1 MTPRAPSG
9 ARLLGDDVQHLITW
23 YHVLRSQR
31 ADTTILEFAVEAAGA
46 GNVDDLTLLL
56 TDGPDEYWQIKAS
69 VDATSPMTA
78 EWLLEQPGGKPSL
91 LQRLHASWIKLRP
104 RHPVPPRIVL
114 ATTKAIESTDIV
126 LGPRATTDCRIVET
140 FRDAEGPVSVVRQE
154 WAAHLGIGEAEL
166 IEFLEC
172 LQIRHGQSE
181 SEWEEK
187 VNDAAVGARVRT
199 GTEAVALGLRQVRDW
214 IKAPRR
220 TFTRD
225 QLTSV
230 IDTLRLRVA
239 AARALLVIESLEE
252 DPRSAKAAYSIDW
265 TGLIE
270 GDSPD
275 NRRTFIDPISART
288 RVMTDL
294 AAARRRFRDLG
305 VTDIEIEGTMRL
317 PLWFTV
323 GTAFS
328 STAGFTVS
336 AQARSGLWTSA
347 SEPGDRRDLE
357 IHFPNAA
364 LEDLHGHPW
373 AVSVSLACDIAPD
386 VEKFIARSYPEA
398 RHIKARLPM
407 PGRAA
412 IESLPH
418 ARALIY
424 ELREKLRELTHIYD
438 PREILL
444 FIAMPHACALLLG
457 NAWDRMPPT
466 TVFWDLGRPGSY
478 EPALRVN

>member
-1 MTPRAPSG
+1 MTSRAPSG

-31 ADTTILEFAVEAAGA
+31 ADTTTVEFAVEAADA

-56 TDGPDEYWQIKAS
+56 SDGPDEYWQIKAS
-69 VDATSPMTA
+69 VDATSPMTR
-78 EWLLEQPGGKPSL
+78 EWLLEQPRGKPSL
-91 LQRLHASWIKLRP
+91 LQRLHSSWIKLRP
-104 RHPVPPRIVL
+104 RYAVPPKIVL
-114 ATTKAIESTDIV
+114 ATTKAIASSDIV

-140 FRDAEGPVSVVRQE
+140 LRDTEGPVALVRQE
-154 WAAHLGIGEAEL
+154 WADHLGIDEDEL

-181 SEWEEK
+181 AEWEEK

-225 QLTSV
+225 QLTSL
-230 IDTLRLRVA
+230 IDALRLRVP
-239 AARALLVIESLEE
+239 AARGLLVIESLEE
-252 DPRSAKAAYSIDW
+252 DPRSSKAAYSIDW

-270 GDSPD
+270 GDSPN
-275 NRRTFIDPISART
+275 NRRTFTDPASART
-288 RVMTDL
+288 RIMADL
-294 AAARRRFRDLG
+294 ADARRRFRDLE
-305 VTDIEIEGTMRL
+305 VTDIEVEGTMRL

-328 STAGFTVS
+328 STAGFTVA
-336 AQARSGLWTSA
+336 AQARNGLWTSTT
-347 SEPGDRRDLE
+347 EPANRRDLE
-357 IHFPNAA
+357 VHLPEAGPD
-364 LEDLHGHPW
+364 DLHGRPW

-386 VEKFIARSYPEA
+386 VETYIKRSHPEA
-398 RHIKARLPM
+398 RHIKAQLPT
-407 PGRAA
+407 PERSA
-412 IESLPH
+412 IEGLAH

-424 ELREKLRELTHIYD
+424 ELREKLRGLTQIHD
-438 PREILL
+438 PQEILL
-444 FIAMPHACALLLG
+444 FLAMPHACALLLG

>member
-1 MTPRAPSG
+1 MTARAASG

-31 ADTTILEFAVEAAGA
+31 ADAAIVEFAVEAAGA
-46 GNVDDLTLLL
+46 GNVDDVTLLMSE
-56 TDGPDEYWQIKAS
+56 GPDEYWQIKAS
-69 VDATSPMTA
+69 VDATSPVTA
-78 EWLLEQPGGKPSL
+78 EWLLAQPGGKPSL
-91 LQRLHASWIKLRP
+91 LQRLHTSWIMLRP
-104 RHPVPPRIVL
+104 RHAVPPKIVL
-114 ATTKAIESTDIV
+114 ATTKAIENSDIV

-140 FRDAEGPVSVVRQE
+140 FRDAKGPVALVRQE
-154 WAAHLGIGEAEL
+154 WAAHLGIDEDEL

-181 SEWEEK
+181 AEWEEK

-220 TFTRD
+220 TFNRE
-225 QLTSV
+225 QLTSL
-230 IDTLRLRVA
+230 IDTLRLRVP

-252 DPRSAKAAYSIDW
+252 DPRSAKAAYAIDW

-275 NRRTFIDPISART
+275 NRRTFTDPASART
-288 RVMTDL
+288 RVLTDL
-294 AAARRRFRDLG
+294 ADARRRFRDLE
-305 VTDIEIEGTMRL
+305 VTDIEVEGTMRL

-328 STAGFTVS
+328 STAGFTVA
-336 AQARSGLWTSA
+336 AQARSGLWTSTA
-347 SEPGDRRDLE
+347 EPGNRQDL
-357 IHFPNAA
+357 A
-364 LEDLHGHPW
+364 LHLPEADDLHSRPW

-386 VEKFIARSYPEA
+386 VETYIKRSHPEA
-398 RHIKARLPM
+398 RHIKTQLPT
-407 PGRAA
+407 PGRSA
-412 IESLPH
+412 IEGLAH
-418 ARALIY
+418 ARTLIY
-424 ELREKLRELTHIYD
+424 ELREKLRDLTQIHD
-438 PREILL
+438 PQEILL
-444 FIAMPHACALLLG
+444 FLAMPHACALLLG
-457 NAWDRMPPT
+457 NSWDRMPPT